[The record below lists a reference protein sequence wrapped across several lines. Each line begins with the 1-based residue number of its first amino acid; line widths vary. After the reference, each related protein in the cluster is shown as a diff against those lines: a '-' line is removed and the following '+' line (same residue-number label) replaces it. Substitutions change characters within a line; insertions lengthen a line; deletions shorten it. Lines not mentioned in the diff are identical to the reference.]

1 MEDLKSSYIKILEK
15 MLSIF
20 FSVPKEVFD
29 IIPDFESGV
38 FKLKIM
44 STWLQSKIRECQSV
58 YDARK
63 SKSPSKSSLRN
74 SPSKEKSAKPSPHR
88 HKDSRAKTDDSGS
101 PKLDGARVSFDQH
114 EPRSNRSP
122 LSGIKIK
129 HSGPSKSVEQQGNSD
144 GRFKLC
150 SSRESFRNLLPSA
163 ELSASNVPHKQVD
176 RSSENIDSA
185 YGSSLDSSDYLPQS
199 SKSVTGVTKPSSKFI
214 FKKPTVAAGRVPLV
228 NVPSPSASNSSVQS
242 FDQPGVGSSPLNS
255 WLGKADPPS
264 IVTKFQTHSNIT
276 SSTQKSSDRGDVSN
290 SSFNMSPIPSISTK
304 QEVAGKSM
312 ESPSFRSS
320 FGPSTSKDQ
329 SYNSV
334 PDYDDFN
341 IEEEDDVQ
349 DNNTFSSPQR
359 SPQVIRKAPSAPS
372 ATTVAL
378 KIVPQVTATD
388 AELGRF
394 DHHTNSSNDGRNGN
408 FDGHKFPHS
417 QEMLK
422 IFRLKFGLQEF
433 RPNQLQVVNAALLGF
448 DCFVLMP
455 TGGGKSL
462 CYQLPALLHPGVTIV
477 ISPLKSLIFDQV
489 QKLNSLDVCK

>member
-44 STWLQSKIRECQSV
+44 STWLQSKIKECEST
-58 YDARK
+58 YAARK
-63 SKSPSKSSLRN
+63 KLISPSKSSLRD
-74 SPSKEKSAKPSPHR
+74 SPSKEKSPKPSPHR
-88 HKDSRAKTDDSGS
+88 RKDSRAKTDEFGS
-101 PKLDGARVSFDQH
+101 PKVDGARASIDQH
-114 EPRSNRSP
+114 EPRSNPSSV
-122 LSGIKIK
+122 SGVKMK
-129 HSGPSKSVEQQGNSD
+129 HSGPYKSVEQPSNLD
-144 GRFKLC
+144 GRFKTSL
-150 SSRESFRNLLPSA
+150 SKESFRNLFPSA
-163 ELSASNVPHKQVD
+163 ESSASNVPHKQVD

-185 YGSSLDSSDYLPQS
+185 YGSSLESSDYLQES
-199 SKSVTGVTKPSSKFI
+199 SKPVTNKPSSKFT
-214 FKKPTVAAGRVPLV
+214 FKKPTVAAGRVPV
-228 NVPSPSASNSSVQS
+228 GNVPSPSSSNSSIQS
-242 FDQPGVGSSPLNS
+242 FDQSGAGNGSLNS
-255 WLGKADPPS
+255 WLGKADSPS
-264 IVTKFQTHSNIT
+264 TVTKFQTLSNIT

-290 SSFNMSPIPSISTK
+290 SSFNMSPIPSISK
-304 QEVAGKSM
+304 RQEVAGKSLA
-312 ESPSFRSS
+312 SPSFRSS

-329 SYNSV
+329 SYNAV
-334 PDYDDFN
+334 ADYDDFN
-341 IEEEDDVQ
+341 IEEEDDMH
-349 DNNTFSSPQR
+349 DDNTFSSPQR
-359 SPQVIRKAPSAPS
+359 SPQLIRKAPSAS
-372 ATTVAL
+372 STSTVAL
-378 KIVPQVTATD
+378 KIVPQVTASD

-394 DHHTNSSNDGRNGN
+394 DHHTNNSNDGRNGN